1 VTLCDVLSG
10 SGGGKCVLGHG
21 AERMPGRPA
30 GKAKQQPSASLS
42 PAFGYEPKDPD
53 GIGAWVKVGKIH
65 ADAPEGKAAA
75 HAWIP
80 FTKFFIR
87 SDNERD
93 VRFAEIQTIVTLP

>member
-1 VTLCDVLSG
+1 
-10 SGGGKCVLGHG
+10 VLGHG

-42 PAFGYEPKDPD
+42 PAFGYEPKDTD

-75 HAWIP
+75 HAWIT